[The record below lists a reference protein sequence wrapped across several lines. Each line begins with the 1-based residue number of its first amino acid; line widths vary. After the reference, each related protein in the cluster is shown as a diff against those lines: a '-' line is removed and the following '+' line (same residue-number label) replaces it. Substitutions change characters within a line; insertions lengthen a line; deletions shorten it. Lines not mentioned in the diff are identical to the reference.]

1 MDKEGQSAHEALDGE
16 VTAACNGDASAL
28 SRLIEIVRPRL
39 KQTVNAHMRWPLSQ
53 KVDAS
58 DLAQEALL
66 AAVRGFASF
75 RGRTWNEFAAWA
87 TRIARM
93 EVLKANRHWK
103 MAMRDLRRE
112 HPVESAAQV
121 DRPTELHVTEWR
133 ETAAQLLQL
142 IESLPAEFQKALKLR
157 YFDGLSIRAIAEK
170 LERSPDAVV
179 GILRRG
185 LEWLRELAQQQGLD
199 HE

>member
-28 SRLIEIVRPRL
+28 SRLMEIVRPRL

-112 HPVESAAQV
+112 HPVESEAQV
-121 DRPTELHVTEWR
+121 DRPTELHVTGWR

-157 YFDGLSIRAIAEK
+157 YFEGLSIRAIAEK

-179 GILRRG
+179 GTLRRG
-185 LEWLRELAQQQGLD
+185 LEWLRELAQQKGLD